1 MAGDGQPERA
11 QDEALVDVLG
21 DLLLLRPEVAAEGST
36 HPRLTI
42 RYRASSGLTSRVLGV
57 SAGDRA
63 GNGQAD

>member
-21 DLLLLRPEVAAEGST
+21 DLLLLRPEVAAEGSS

-42 RYRASSGLTSRVLGV
+42 GFRDGCQ
-57 SAGDRA
+57 AG
-63 GNGQAD
+63 